1 MNVVATGIALVTSL
15 ATPRTASAF
24 LPQDGAAACST
35 SAERAR
41 RLELSDGRIVSVD
54 VQSVAVSNGT
64 VMAVGRHA
72 YVFPRSANS
81 RTSPGLQDTIIGVVI
96 DGRGNVSPVHR
107 PLRESRVFFPRVAAA
122 RDGSFHVLFA
132 TGIDTSD
139 AAPIRADTA
148 SIWYARFANGAWT
161 ARERIAE
168 VRGAALHP
176 EYASD
181 LVEQDGSLSFLFPF
195 DDGRVFTSDRGV
207 ILLRRRG
214 RTWTAD
220 TLRTL
225 LMPTAVRARH
235 APRDA
240 SLLVLLAQSVS
251 NGAPRAEKLYL
262 ARFDSTWTEPRWIAG
277 DGVRPVTLP
286 IAANLGD
293 GVIASWVSWQPMVPR
308 TSVVEWLRIHPGGR
322 TSTGAA
328 IDSGEATFPFEMI
341 VVDDAYPL
349 WLYRGEPYGMG
360 LALAVATDTIVTR
373 LGGLTIPFHNP
384 RARAIAL
391 SPTRILLFTM
401 KRAITDA
408 EPMIAS
414 YSTVFEIRC
423 PRSVRR

>member
-1 MNVVATGIALVTSL
+1 
-15 ATPRTASAF
+15 
-24 LPQDGAAACST
+24 
-35 SAERAR
+35 
-41 RLELSDGRIVSVD
+41 
-54 VQSVAVSNGT
+54 
-64 VMAVGRHA
+64 
-72 YVFPRSANS
+72 
-81 RTSPGLQDTIIGVVI
+81 
-96 DGRGNVSPVHR
+96 
-107 PLRESRVFFPRVAAA
+107 
-122 RDGSFHVLFA
+122 
-132 TGIDTSD
+132 
-139 AAPIRADTA
+139 
-148 SIWYARFANGAWT
+148 
-161 ARERIAE
+161 
-168 VRGAALHP
+168 
-176 EYASD
+176 
-181 LVEQDGSLSFLFPF
+181 
-195 DDGRVFTSDRGV
+195 
-207 ILLRRRG
+207 
-214 RTWTAD
+214 
-220 TLRTL
+220 
-225 LMPTAVRARH
+225 MPTAVRARH

-251 NGAPRAEKLYL
+251 NSAPRAEKLYL

-349 WLYRGEPYGMG
+349 WLYRGEPYGTG

-373 LGGLTIPFHNP
+373 LGGLSVPFHNP